1 MGFKENMKDWG
12 GASLTFLS
20 EDGERV
26 VFMVV
31 ADPVLIEGKYGRTAT
46 KRIGIP
52 CVTEEGFSLLTV
64 GMRVGRRLAKHEGA
78 FDDRVFELIRHG
90 ETGDTNTRYVLK
102 VLEDPDV
109 FATLSALAEQPID
122 PEELA
127 ESIEEA
133 TKLANS

>member
-1 MGFKENMKDWG
+1 MGFKENMKEWG

-64 GMRVGRRLAKHEGA
+64 GMRVGRRLAKHTEA
-78 FDDRVFELIRHG
+78 FDTRVFEIVRHG
-90 ETGDTNTRYVLK
+90 EQGDTNTRYVLT

-109 FATLSALAEQPID
+109 YDTLAPLASVPVD

-127 ESIEEA
+127 ESIDEA